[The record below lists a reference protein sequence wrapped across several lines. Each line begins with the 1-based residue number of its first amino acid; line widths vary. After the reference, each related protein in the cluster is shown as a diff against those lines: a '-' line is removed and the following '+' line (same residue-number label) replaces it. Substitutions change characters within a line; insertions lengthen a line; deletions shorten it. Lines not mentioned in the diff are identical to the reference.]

1 MSSRSIVDNRGR
13 KVVNKKKTK
22 MKGRRAAEEA
32 DPQLALG
39 LQEMEVEGGA
49 KDDLQISADLS
60 AALTWSALKDP
71 TWGSAGE

>member
-13 KVVNKKKTK
+13 KIVNKKTNKN
-22 MKGRRAAEEA
+22 GRSAAEET

-39 LQEMEVEGGA
+39 LQEMAVEGGA

>member
-1 MSSRSIVDNRGR
+1 MSSRSTVDNRGR
-13 KVVNKKKTK
+13 KIVNKKKTK
-22 MKGRRAAEEA
+22 KGRSAAQEA

-49 KDDLQISADLS
+49 KDDLQISADTS